1 MRWFRALAVVVLSG
15 IPTSSLGDSTSA
27 WQAYLKGD
35 YAAAVGELGAL
46 AEAGDAD
53 AQYALGT
60 AYSDGLAM
68 PRDYRLAADWYAK
81 AAQQGHAQA
90 QFNLGFLH
98 HQGAGDGDTALP
110 PDPVQAARWLNA
122 AAEAGNPLAAQLL
135 GRIYSHGRGLE
146 PDEEAALRWS
156 LRAADHG
163 LAGGQFDA
171 GVLLGNRRHDA
182 RAWIEAYKWLLLAAR
197 SGHPAAADNLELVGK
212 RLNVK
217 EIQEAEA
224 AAAAWTPDG

>member
-1 MRWFRALAVVVLSG
+1 MWWLRALAVVILSG
-15 IPTSSLGDSTSA
+15 IPTSSFGDGAEA

-35 YAAAVGELGAL
+35 YAAAETELRAL
-46 AEAGDAD
+46 AETGDAD
-53 AQYALGT
+53 AQYGLGT
-60 AYSDGLAM
+60 AYCDGLAVR
-68 PRDYRLAADWYAK
+68 RDYRLAAEWYEK
-81 AAQQGHAQA
+81 AAQQGHTQA

-98 HQGAGDGDTALP
+98 YQGAGEGAVALP
-110 PDPVQAARWLNA
+110 RDPGQAARWLGA
-122 AAEAGNPLAAQLL
+122 AAEAGNPMAAQLL
-135 GRIYSHGRGLE
+135 GRLYSRGRGME
-146 PDEEAALRWS
+146 ADEAAALRWS

-171 GVLLGNRRHDA
+171 GVLLGNRRHDV
-182 RAWIEAYKWLLLAAR
+182 RAWVDAYKWLLLAAR
-197 SGHPAAADNLELVGK
+197 SGHPAAAENLEIVGK